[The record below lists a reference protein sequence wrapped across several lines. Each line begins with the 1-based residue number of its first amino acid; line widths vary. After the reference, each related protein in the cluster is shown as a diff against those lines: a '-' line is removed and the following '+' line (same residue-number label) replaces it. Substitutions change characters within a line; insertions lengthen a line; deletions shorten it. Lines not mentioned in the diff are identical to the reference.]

1 MATRSV
7 FNEPKELFNKNE
19 ILNFWPVENQSAAD
33 RVNATTRFVVYAT
46 CILYLIRRDIRVFI
60 LGMTAVGVLYVM
72 ERSNMIK
79 EGRVRP
85 TKTTSEYSSQCQVP
99 TKDNPMGNV
108 LMSDF
113 NDRPDRPSA
122 CDVSTVNDDIN
133 SILFE
138 RIPYGPTRSRSSM
151 PDVQRNAYARQFV
164 TSPVSS
170 IPGDQTEFAEWL
182 YGEKN
187 APMCKSDG
195 TMCNPNARGVQLEA
209 FGGLD
214 SSGDMR
220 SGMFGGSGRGA
231 GTVSSSFG

>member
-1 MATRSV
+1 MVTQSV
-7 FNEPKELFNKNE
+7 FDEPKELFNKE
-19 ILNFWPVENQSAAD
+19 EVLKFWPHKNHTASE
-33 RVNATTRFVVYAT
+33 RVNSTARFLIYAT
-46 CILYLIRRDIRVFI
+46 CVLYLIKRDIRVFI
-60 LGMTAVGVLYVM
+60 LGMTGLGVLYVM

-79 EGRVRP
+79 EGRARPVR
-85 TKTTSEYSSQCQVP
+85 KSEYDSQCQIP
-99 TKDNPMGNV
+99 TRDNPMGNV
-108 LMSDF
+108 LMSDYT
-113 NDRPDRPSA
+113 DRPDRPSA
-122 CDVSTVNDDIN
+122 CDVTTVDDEIS
-133 SILFE
+133 SILFD

-170 IPGDQTEFAEWL
+170 IPGDQTAFAEWL

-195 TMCNPNARGVQLEA
+195 TKCNPDARGVQLEA
-209 FGGLD
+209 FAGLD

-231 GTVSSSFG
+231 GTVSSTFG